1 MFKGFM
7 KLLVQI
13 AGAVEKENK
22 IKMYP

>member
-13 AGAVEKENK
+13 AGADEKENK